1 VIFARKISYDTAP
14 SVVPGGQ
21 VMGVCM
27 YLHFIMANRK
37 GYSGIFI
44 IIPESMKKGFIEVW

>member
-1 VIFARKISYDTAP
+1 
-14 SVVPGGQ
+14 
-21 VMGVCM
+21 MGVCM